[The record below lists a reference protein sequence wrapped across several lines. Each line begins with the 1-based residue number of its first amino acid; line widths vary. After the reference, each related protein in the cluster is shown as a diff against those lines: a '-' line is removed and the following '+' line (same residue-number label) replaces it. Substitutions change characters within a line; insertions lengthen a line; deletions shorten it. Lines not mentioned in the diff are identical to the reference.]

1 MGFKDNCNVSF
12 TNNIGNVM
20 RDPMDECE
28 RDKGLDRGG
37 QFGWLR
43 FDMKSLLKCFVN

>member
-12 TNNIGNVM
+12 TNNLGNVM

-37 QFGWLR
+37 AFGCPR
-43 FDMKSLLKCFVN
+43 IGMKNLLKCLVN